1 MTPSPGRQ
9 AWPAGLAVHTIRPL
23 SNARELSMP
32 GEEPAVKV
40 RRITAATIAGL
51 ALIALTACSGT
62 DGATPAM
69 PNGATSS
76 GPAAPG
82 GRASGSALAAG
93 ATKAPYCAQAPASM
107 VSSALRLSL
116 GKQVTS
122 AEGPVSVCAY
132 LGRYMVMVR
141 YQSGENA
148 KEFTESR
155 KSLIRLHQAVSSVHG
170 LADQAYFASVG
181 AGQRETNTLAAREG
195 PIAVFLTAPK
205 PLASERS
212 LMTRLLGKL

>member
-1 MTPSPGRQ
+1 
-9 AWPAGLAVHTIRPL
+9 
-23 SNARELSMP
+23 
-32 GEEPAVKV
+32 VKV
-40 RRITAATIAGL
+40 RRITAAMIAGL
-51 ALIALTACSGT
+51 ALTALAACSGT
-62 DGATPAM
+62 GGATPAM
-69 PNGATSS
+69 PHGAASS
-76 GPAAPG
+76 VPAVPG
-82 GRASGSALAAG
+82 SQASGSALAAG

-107 VSSALRLSL
+107 VSSALQLSL

-132 LGRYMVMVR
+132 LGKYMVMVR

-155 KSLIRLHQAVSSVHG
+155 ESLGRLHQAVSSVHG
-170 LADQAYFASVG
+170 LADQAYFAS
-181 AGQRETNTLAAREG
+181 AGSGTRETNTLAAREG
-195 PIAVFLTAPK
+195 SIAVFLTAPK

>member
-1 MTPSPGRQ
+1 
-9 AWPAGLAVHTIRPL
+9 
-23 SNARELSMP
+23 
-32 GEEPAVKV
+32 VKV
-40 RRITAATIAGL
+40 RRITAAMIAGL
-51 ALIALTACSGT
+51 ALIGLTACSGT
-62 DGATPAM
+62 GGAAPAM

-76 GPAAPG
+76 TPAGPG

-93 ATKAPYCAQAPASM
+93 TTKAPYCAQAPASM
-107 VSSALRLSL
+107 VSSALQLSL

-132 LGRYMVMVR
+132 LGKYMVMVR

-148 KEFTESR
+148 KEFTEGR
-155 KSLIRLHQAVSSVHG
+155 ESLTRLHQAVSSVHG

-181 AGQRETNTLAAREG
+181 SGRRETNTLAAREG

-212 LMTRLLGKL
+212 LMHRLLGKL